1 LRQLKITQQLTARDS
16 KSITGYFNDI
26 NKIGLIEPER
36 EAELAVR
43 IQQGDE
49 RALKELIEGNLR
61 FVVSVAKQYQNKGIP
76 LEDLISEGNSGLIK
90 AAQKFDHTKGFKF
103 ISYAVWW
110 IRQAIMAALTET
122 ARSIRVPANQL
133 MLMRKVGYATIDFM
147 QDKNR
152 EPTAEELSELID
164 EPVHKIEFIMSNN
177 FQAKSGDAPIAHD
190 ATTTLFDL
198 TSSPSEYGAEKQT
211 YKDSLTTDIEQVLDR
226 LPAREAYVIRNY
238 FGIGLDRPKTRLE
251 IAEEMDMSLERIRQ
265 IKEKALRRIRNN
277 CWTKLL
283 VDYV

>member
-16 KSITGYFNDI
+16 KSITSYFNDI
-26 NKIGLIEPER
+26 NKIDLIDPDHEV
-36 EAELAVR
+36 ELAIR

-90 AAQKFDHTKGFKF
+90 AAKRFDHTKGFKF

-110 IRQAIMAALTET
+110 IRQAIMSALTDT

-133 MLMRKVGYATIDFM
+133 QIMRKIGYATIEFM

-164 EPVHKIEFIMSNN
+164 EPVHKVSFILSNN
-177 FQAKSGDAPIAHD
+177 FQAKSGDAAIAHD
-190 ATTTLFDL
+190 ATTTMFDL
-198 TSSPSEYGAEKQT
+198 MSSPSTTDKHLF
-211 YKDSLTTDIEQVLDR
+211 KDSLATDIDQMLDK
-226 LPAREAYVIRNY
+226 LPTREAYVIRNY
-238 FGIGLDRPKTRLE
+238 FGIGVERAKTRLE
-251 IAEEMDMSLERIRQ
+251 IADDMGMSLERVRQ
-265 IKEKALRRIRNN
+265 IKEKAIRRIRANG
-277 CWTKLL
+277 WTKLL

>member
-277 CWTKLL
+277 GWTKLL

>member
-1 LRQLKITQQLTARDS
+1 MRQLKITQQLTARDS

-122 ARSIRVPANQL
+122 ARSIRIPANQL

-265 IKEKALRRIRNN
+265 IKEKALRRIRTNG
-277 CWTKLL
+277 WTKLL

>member
-1 LRQLKITQQLTARDS
+1 MRQLKITQQLTARDS
-16 KSITGYFNDI
+16 KAITSYFNDI
-26 NKIGLIEPER
+26 NKIDLIDPDR
-36 EAELAVR
+36 EVELAVR

-110 IRQAIMAALTET
+110 IRQAIMAALTDT
-122 ARSIRVPANQL
+122 ARSIRIPANQL

-147 QDKNR
+147 QEKNR

-164 EPVHKIEFIMSNN
+164 EPVHKVEFIMSNN

-190 ATTTLFDL
+190 ATATLFDMMP
-198 TSSPSEYGAEKQT
+198 SPGKYGPEKQT
-211 YKDSLTTDIEQVLDR
+211 YKDSLTTDVEQVLER
-226 LPAREAYVIRNY
+226 LPTREAYVIRNY

-251 IAEEMDMSLERIRQ
+251 IAEDMDMSLERIRQ
-265 IKEKALRRIRNN
+265 IKEKALRRIRANG
-277 CWTKLL
+277 WTKLL
-283 VDYV
+283 IDYV

>member
-1 LRQLKITQQLTARDS
+1 MRQLKITQQLTARDS

-277 CWTKLL
+277 GWTKLL